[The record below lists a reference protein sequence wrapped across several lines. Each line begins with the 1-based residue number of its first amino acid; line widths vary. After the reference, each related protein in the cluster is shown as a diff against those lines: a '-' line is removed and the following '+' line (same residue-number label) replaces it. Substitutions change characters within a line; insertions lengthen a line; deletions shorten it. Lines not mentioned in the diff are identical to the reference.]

1 MMEMKGLNT
10 YITTLCAKEMTDMPL
25 RPQCHNNLPLN
36 RRLTALTSR
45 AEFLMIVQ
53 MAIKPL
59 RIVPAIV
66 FCHLSFCF
74 LVVVVFIGML
84 STSGDALEA
93 GVAVGRGLGVEG

>member
-1 MMEMKGLNT
+1 
-10 YITTLCAKEMTDMPL
+10 
-25 RPQCHNNLPLN
+25 
-36 RRLTALTSR
+36 
-45 AEFLMIVQ
+45 MIVQ